1 MFYERRMLAGVE
13 LTLVCNPTGVNR
25 VREQPVDVSARER
38 LAAALDAIYC
48 GPALCF
54 EPEAVRFVL
63 DPAHAAELKI

>member
-1 MFYERRMLAGVE
+1 
-13 LTLVCNPTGVNR
+13 
-25 VREQPVDVSARER
+25 VDVSARER